1 MPPVAVSV
9 TPASATL
16 SDGSQQQQFTA
27 NVINAIN
34 TAVTWTI
41 SPSGAGT
48 ISATGLYAA
57 PANIASQQ
65 TVTVTATS
73 QTGPDQ
79 VGLSYD
85 QAYIP
90 PYSLRRNAD
99 QADTA
104 FNARLP
110 STTQRFRTPIRS
122 ISRSSSIRP
131 TLPLPQQPMA
141 ATSPVPPA
149 TIFSSVRI
157 PTVSPSWTMSL
168 RNTTRSQARSSH
180 GFASQPF
187 RTPRIPSCM
196 CSTETP
202 ALQPRSR
209 AQPVCGTATTWA
221 SGTLPTMADNY
232 LL

>member
-1 MPPVAVSV
+1 MDSTQSASATVTLMPPVAVSV

-73 QTGPDQ
+73 QTANQ

-85 QAYIP
+85 QA
-90 PYSLRRNAD
+90 
-99 QADTA
+99 
-104 FNARLP
+104 
-110 STTQRFRTPIRS
+110 
-122 ISRSSSIRP
+122 
-131 TLPLPQQPMA
+131 
-141 ATSPVPPA
+141 
-149 TIFSSVRI
+149 
-157 PTVSPSWTMSL
+157 
-168 RNTTRSQARSSH
+168 
-180 GFASQPF
+180 
-187 RTPRIPSCM
+187 
-196 CSTETP
+196 
-202 ALQPRSR
+202 
-209 AQPVCGTATTWA
+209 
-221 SGTLPTMADNY
+221 
-232 LL
+232 